1 MKRIKV
7 LLDFIELAVAEK
19 IVFFRNV
26 LVQLKAGASVFTNP
40 DESLDT
46 AASSVDTLET
56 NYMAALGGGHASTVA
71 MHASED
77 AADEIFRVL
86 AAYVDRMAKGDES
99 IILSSGFNTSKQPT
113 PAQKADLTVI
123 SGSNS
128 GSVKLIAKAVK
139 GAGSYIWQ
147 VAKGALPTDESG
159 WINVGF
165 TTQASNELTG
175 LDVATKY
182 YFRVAAITN
191 TGTTDFTAAVMKVV
205 E

>member
-7 LLDFIELAVAEK
+7 ILDFIELSIAEK

-26 LVQLKAGASVFTNP
+26 LAKLKAGASIFTKP
-40 DESLDT
+40 DESLET
-46 AASSVDTLET
+46 AGAAVDTLEA
-56 NYMAALGGGHASTVA
+56 NSIAAAGGGRAATAA

-86 AAYVDRMAKGDES
+86 AAYVDRTAKGDES
-99 IILSSGFNTSKQPT
+99 IIFLSGFNTSKQPT
-113 PAQKADLTVI
+113 PAQKADLTVVN
-123 SGSNS
+123 GLNS

-147 VAKGALPTDESG
+147 MAKGALPTDESG
-159 WINVGF
+159 WTTIGY
-165 TTQASNELTG
+165 TTQASNEVTG

-191 TGTTDFTAAVMKVV
+191 TGTTDFTAAVLKVV

>member
-7 LLDFIELAVAEK
+7 LLDFIELSVAGK

-26 LVQLKAGASVFTNP
+26 LAKMKASAGIFTNP
-40 DESLDT
+40 DESLET
-46 AASSVDTLET
+46 AGTSVDTLEA
-56 NYMAALGGGHASTVA
+56 NSIAAAGGGRAATAA

-77 AADEIFRVL
+77 DADEIFRIL

-99 IILSSGFNTSKQPT
+99 IILLSGFNTSKQPT
-113 PAQKADLTVI
+113 PAQKADLTVV

-128 GSVKLIAKAVK
+128 GSVKLTAKALK

-147 VAKGALPTDESG
+147 MAKGAIPTDESG
-159 WINVGF
+159 WTTIGF
-165 TTQASNELTG
+165 TTQASNDVTG

-182 YFRVAAITN
+182 YFRVAVVTN

>member
-7 LLDFIELAVAEK
+7 LLDFIELSVAEK

-26 LVQLKAGASVFTNP
+26 LAKMKAGASVFTNP
-40 DESLDT
+40 DESLE
-46 AASSVDTLET
+46 AANTMVDTLEK
-56 NYMAALGGGHASTVA
+56 NYIAAAGGGHAATVA

-77 AADEIFRVL
+77 VADETFRVL
-86 AAYVDRMAKGDES
+86 AAYVDRVAKGDES

-113 PAQKADLTVI
+113 PAQKADLTVV

-128 GSVKLIAKAVK
+128 GSVKLVAKAVK

-147 VAKGALPTDESG
+147 MAKDTLPTDDSA
-159 WINVGF
+159 WLPAGF
-165 TTQASNELTG
+165 STQASNELTG
-175 LDVATKY
+175 LTVASKY